1 MENHWPLEITR
12 SQWVTPNIAEVAA
25 KIGDPRTFVA
35 HESGAKRC
43 VGRPSS
49 TGATTKNGWPVFTKK
64 SY

>member
-49 TGATTKNGWPVFTKK
+49 TGATKK
-64 SY
+64 KTVGPS

>member
-1 MENHWPLEITR
+1 MENHWPVEITG
-12 SQWVTPNIAEVAA
+12 SQWVTRNIAESVAA

-49 TGATTKNGWPVFTKK
+49 TGEKKKTKK
-64 SY
+64 ENS